1 MAIRSSATV
10 KVSGWPSASAS
21 ARDFAGEPLCHFGA
35 ATAQRAPREI
45 SPCQNPQIDAAGF
58 EHAALPLVV
67 EEADDLPEKLFGGLD
82 AAECQADPTPDI
94 AGHRP
99 GRRVARSVGD
109 RDGAFRQGQGGAE
122 LAATEVET
130 DHAVEGGQQ
139 VHAVAARLAQGHGP
153 AIGLP
158 GRRRTRPLRCRQRRA
173 QGDAELGLAMVTL
186 GIVRQLHQT
195 VERRIEMG
203 DRLGHGRPVQ
213 RQPACPQPVRN

>member
-1 MAIRSSATV
+1 MAR
-10 KVSGWPSASAS
+10 S
-21 ARDFAGEPLCHFGA
+21 ARARAGP
-35 ATAQRAPREI
+35 
-45 SPCQNPQIDAAGF
+45 S
-58 EHAALPLVV
+58 
-67 EEADDLPEKLFGGLD
+67 
-82 AAECQADPTPDI
+82 
-94 AGHRP
+94 
-99 GRRVARSVGD
+99 
-109 RDGAFRQGQGGAE
+109 

-173 QGDAELGLAMVTL
+173 QGDAELGLAMVSL

-203 DRLGHGRPVQ
+203 DRLGHGRPVK
-213 RQPACPQPVRN
+213 RQPACPQPVRDRSGRLPRFRPMIGQQLGLLTARRTFHLLEGGGRQRMQLAAAALQDALIGGIANEPVAERHSACRRRSHAAEEDGLDELGQRVLERRAV